1 MKKLLKTQLRVVV
14 GTTTTT
20 TMSPTMGAT
29 MTALPVYMMLL
40 YCSLDHDEVPAGTLY
55 AADIMLLV
63 HGALVTY
70 STRSSLSMMY
80 N

>member
-1 MKKLLKTQLRVVV
+1 MHAHDAQHIYVLRVWV
-14 GTTTTT
+14 
-20 TMSPTMGAT
+20 
-29 MTALPVYMMLL
+29 TALPVGATA
-40 YCSLDHDEVPAGTLY
+40 CPVPCCAPDDDDHAVLAGTLY